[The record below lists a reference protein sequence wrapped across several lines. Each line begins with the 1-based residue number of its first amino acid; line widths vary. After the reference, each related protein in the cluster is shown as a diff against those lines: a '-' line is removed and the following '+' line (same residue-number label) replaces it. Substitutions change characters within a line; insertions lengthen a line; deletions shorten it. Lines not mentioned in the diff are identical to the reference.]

1 MEFNDISK
9 VINAEVIGCFTS
21 ADVTKI
27 KRDKI
32 NFSKDF
38 IEKTLRRNHSLKSF
52 FENYNT

>member
-27 KRDKI
+27 KSDKI